1 MAYTVPEELQDF
13 RNFLYLTWKH
23 LGLPDPTATQYD
35 IAEYVD
41 KGPRRCCIQAFRGVG
56 KSWITS
62 AYVCH
67 QLLLNPSLN
76 ILVVSASK
84 TRSDDFSTFTLRLIS
99 EMPLLKHLI
108 PREEQ
113 RSSKIA
119 FDVAPAPAA
128 HAPSVKSVG
137 ITGQLTGSRAD
148 LIVAD
153 DVESLNNSLTQQMRD
168 KIQETIKEFDAVLKP
183 DGRIV
188 YLGTP
193 QTEMSIYNV
202 LPERGYEIR
211 IWPARIPTQKTL
223 QAYGSRLA
231 PYIQQKAEEYP
242 EGTPTDSQRFD
253 STDLAEREASYGK
266 SGFALQYMLDTS
278 LSDVG
283 KYPLRLSDLIVH
295 PLDLE
300 VASPKLTW
308 ASSPELAWK
317 DLQCVGLA
325 GDRYY
330 RPMEVAPDH
339 QKYTGA
345 VMSIDP
351 AGMGKDE
358 TAYAVV
364 KILNGQL
371 FLTASGGFLGG
382 YSPSVLKALGTVAKT
397 HKVKQIIVESNFGD
411 GMFSQLLKPVLTRDV
426 GYPCTIE
433 EVRHNIQKEKR
444 IIDTLEPVMNS
455 HRLIVCPKVIQKD
468 FRLTAVDTESS
479 SERVKTEELIDST
492 HRKNLGSNQLYQLFY
507 QMSRLTFTKGALR
520 HDDRLDA
527 LSIAVG
533 YWVEHMERH
542 VEQGLQDYYEEQQEK
557 ALEDFVNSHNKMW
570 GKQESTTWM

>member
-1 MAYTVPEELQDF
+1 VKCPTELLDF

-23 LGLPDPTATQYD
+23 LGLPDPTPTQYD
-35 IAEYVD
+35 IAAYVD
-41 KGPRRCCIQAFRGVG
+41 NGPRRCCIQAFRGVG

-67 QLLLNPSLN
+67 QLLVNPSAN

-84 TRSDDFSTFTLRLIS
+84 TRSDDFSTFTLRLIN
-99 EMPLLKHLI
+99 EMPVLKHLI
-108 PREEQ
+108 PSDDQ

-119 FDVAPAPAA
+119 FDVRPAPAA

-183 DGRIV
+183 SGRIV

-211 IWPARIPTQKTL
+211 VWPARIPTEKTRE
-223 QAYGSRLA
+223 AYGDRLA
-231 PYIQQKAEEYP
+231 PYILAKCEEKAEGAPIDP
-242 EGTPTDSQRFD
+242 ERFD
-253 STDLAEREASYGK
+253 DIDLKEREASYGK

-283 KYPLRLSDLIVH
+283 RYPLKLADLIVH
-295 PLDLE
+295 PLDSD

-308 ASSPELAWK
+308 ASSPDLICQDLAS
-317 DLQCVGLA
+317 VGLGA
-325 GDRYY
+325 DRFY
-330 RPMEVAPDH
+330 RPMEVAKDH
-339 QKYTGA
+339 QPYGGA
-345 VMSIDP
+345 VMAIDP

-358 TAYAVV
+358 TAYAIV

-382 YSPSVLKALGTVAKT
+382 YTPPILKALGRLAKDN
-397 HKVKQIIVESNFGD
+397 KVNEIIIESNFGD
-411 GMFSQLLKPVLTRDV
+411 GMFSQLLKPVLAGDI
-426 GYPCTIE
+426 GYPVTIE
-433 EVRHNIQKEKR
+433 EVKHSTQKERR
-444 IIDTLEPVMNS
+444 IIDTLEPILNS
-455 HRLIVCPKVIQKD
+455 HRLIVDPKVVLND
-468 FRLTAVDTESS
+468 LECCRSDYGSGRTDSELRASLVGSS
-479 SERVKTEELIDST
+479 
-492 HRKNLGSNQLYQLFY
+492 QLYQLFY
-507 QMSRLTFTKGALR
+507 QLSRLTFDRGALR

-527 LSIAVG
+527 LAIAVG
-533 YWVEHMERH
+533 YWVEHMEKH
-542 VEQGLQDYYEEQQEK
+542 VDQGVQDYYEDIQNAELEK
-557 ALEDFVNSHNKMW
+557 FMESHNKMW
-570 GKQESTTWM
+570 GTVEKTTWM

>member
-1 MAYTVPEELQDF
+1 MATPVPEELRDF

-23 LGLPDPTATQYD
+23 LNLPDPTPTQYD

-41 KGPRRCCIQAFRGVG
+41 NGPRRCCIQAFRGVG

-67 QLLLNPSLN
+67 QLLLNPALN

-84 TRSDDFSTFTLRLIS
+84 TRSDDFSTFTLRLIN
-99 EMPLLKHLI
+99 EMPILKHLI

-119 FDVAPAPAA
+119 FDVGPAPAA

-153 DVESLNNSLTQQMRD
+153 DVESLNNSLTQMMRD

-202 LPERGYEIR
+202 LPERGYEIK
-211 IWPARIPTQKTL
+211 IWPARIPSAKMRES
-223 QAYGSRLA
+223 YGPRLA
-231 PYIQQKAEEYP
+231 PYVQNLCADLKEGDPVDAE
-242 EGTPTDSQRFD
+242 RFD
-253 STDLAEREASYGK
+253 DIDLREREASYGK

-283 KYPLRLSDLIVH
+283 RYPLKLRDLIVH
-295 PLDLE
+295 PLDKD

-308 ASSPELAWK
+308 ASSPELAWN
-317 DLQCVGLA
+317 DLEAVGLA

-330 RPMEVAPDH
+330 RPMEVSEGHAA
-339 QKYTGA
+339 YTGA

-371 FLTASGGFLGG
+371 FVTASGGFLGG
-382 YSPSVLKALGTVAKT
+382 YTTEILRKLARVAR
-397 HKVKQIIVESNFGD
+397 HNKVKQIVVESNFGD
-411 GMFSQLLKPVLTRDV
+411 GMFSQLLKPVLAEDV
-426 GYPCTIE
+426 GYPCTVE
-433 EVRHNIQKEKR
+433 EVKNNIQKERR
-444 IIDTLEPVMNS
+444 IIDTLEPLMNT
-455 HRLIVCPKVIQKD
+455 HRLIVCKSVVESDSEEADQSDYLGLSASQK
-468 FRLTAVDTESS
+468 T
-479 SERVKTEELIDST
+479 
-492 HRKNLGSNQLYQLFY
+492 LYQLFY
-507 QMSRLTFTKGALR
+507 QLSRITFERGALR

-527 LSIAVG
+527 LSIACN
-533 YWVEHMERH
+533 YWVEHMEAH
-542 VEQGLQDYYEEQQEK
+542 VDRAVSEYHDEQIDKELNRFMDSYKSLWGESK
-557 ALEDFVNSHNKMW
+557 EDKVS
-570 GKQESTTWM
+570 WM

>member
-1 MAYTVPEELQDF
+1 MAITVPKELHDF
-13 RNFLYLTWKH
+13 RNFVYLVWKH
-23 LGLPDPTATQYD
+23 LGLPDPTPTQYD

-41 KGPRRCCIQAFRGVG
+41 NGPRRCCIQAFRGVG

-67 QLLLNPSLN
+67 QLLVNPALN

-99 EMPLLKHLI
+99 EMPVLKHLM
-108 PREEQ
+108 PREDQ

-119 FDVAPAPAA
+119 FDVGPAPAA

-153 DVESLNNSLTQQMRD
+153 DVESLNNSLTQMMRD
-168 KIQETIKEFDAVLKP
+168 KIAETIKEFDAVLKP
-183 DGRIV
+183 EGRIV

-193 QTEMSIYNV
+193 QTEMSIYNM

-211 IWPARIPTQKTL
+211 VWPARIPSNKTL
-223 QAYGSRLA
+223 TAYGDRLA
-231 PYIQQKAEEYP
+231 PYILKKCEDNAEGSPVDP
-242 EGTPTDSQRFD
+242 ERFD
-253 STDLAEREASYGK
+253 DIDLREREASYGK

-283 KYPLRLSDLIVH
+283 RYPLRLSDLIIH
-295 PLDLE
+295 PLDLD

-308 ASSPELAWK
+308 ASSPELEWK
-317 DLQCVGLA
+317 DLESVGLA

-330 RPMEVAPDH
+330 RPMEVATDH
-339 QKYTGA
+339 MPYTGA

-358 TAYAVV
+358 TSYAVV
-364 KILNGQL
+364 KTLNGQL
-371 FLTASGGFLGG
+371 FLTDSGGFLGG
-382 YSPSVLKALGTVAKT
+382 YTPEVLKELGNIAKKN
-397 HKVKQIIVESNFGD
+397 KVNEIIIESNFGD
-411 GMFSQLLKPVLTRDV
+411 GMFSQLLKPVLSEEV
-426 GYPCTIE
+426 HYPCTIE
-433 EVRHNIQKEKR
+433 EVKHSIQKERR

-455 HRLIVCPKVIQKD
+455 HKLIVAKEVVEKD
-468 FRLTAVDTESS
+468 FKNFSS
-479 SERVKTEELIDST
+479 PTDKATRGT
-492 HRKNLGSNQLYQLFY
+492 LGGNMQLYQLFY
-507 QMSRLTFTKGALR
+507 QMSRITFDKGALR

-527 LSIAVG
+527 LAIAVG
-533 YWVEHMERH
+533 YWVEHMEAHTDTAVKQWR
-542 VEQGLQDYYEEQQEK
+542 EEQIDKELEK
-557 ALEDFVNSHNKMW
+557 FMESHNKMW
-570 GKQESTTWM
+570 GKTESTTWM

>member
-1 MAYTVPEELQDF
+1 MAYSVPEELQDF
-13 RNFLYLTWKH
+13 RNFLYITWKH
-23 LGLPDPTATQYD
+23 LGLPDPTKTQYD

-41 KGPRRCCIQAFRGVG
+41 NGPRRCCIQAFRGVG

-67 QLLLNPSLN
+67 QLLLNPSMN

-84 TRSDDFSTFTLRLIS
+84 TRSDDFSTFTLRLIN

-119 FDVAPAPAA
+119 FDVGPAPAS

-211 IWPARIPTQKTL
+211 IWPARVPSEKAIT
-223 QAYGSRLA
+223 AYGHRLA
-231 PYIQQKAEEYP
+231 PYISDKCKESP
-242 EGTPTDSQRFD
+242 EGTPVDPQRFD

-295 PLDLE
+295 PLDAE

-317 DLQCVGLA
+317 DLQSVGLA
-325 GDRYY
+325 GDAYY
-330 RPMEVAPDH
+330 RPMEVAKDH

-371 FLTASGGFLGG
+371 FLTASGGYLGG
-382 YSPSVLKALGTVAKT
+382 YTPPILASLGQIAKS
-397 HKVKQIIVESNFGD
+397 HKVNHIIVESNFGD
-411 GMFSQLLKPVLTRDV
+411 GMFTQLLKPVLTNDV

-433 EVRHNIQKEKR
+433 EVRHSVQKEKR

-455 HRLIVCPKVIQKD
+455 HRLIVDPKVVQND
-468 FRLTAVDTESS
+468 FRLASIDADNVDN
-479 SERVKTEELIDST
+479 RNNNIDIT
-492 HRKNLGSNQLYQLFY
+492 HRKNIGNNQLYQLFY
-507 QMSRLTFTKGALR
+507 QMSRLTFQKGALR

-542 VEQGLQDYYEEQQEK
+542 VEQGLEDYRQEQIDKSIESFM
-557 ALEDFVNSHNKMW
+557 ESHNKLW
-570 GKQESTTWM
+570 GKTESTTWM

>member
-1 MAYTVPEELQDF
+1 MKAPPELQDF

-23 LGLPDPTATQYD
+23 LNLPDPTPTQYD
-35 IAEYVD
+35 IAGYVD
-41 KGPRRCCIQAFRGVG
+41 NGPRRCCIQAFRGVG

-67 QLLLNPSLN
+67 QLLLKPALN

-99 EMPLLKHLI
+99 EMPVLKHLM
-108 PREEQ
+108 PREDQ

-119 FDVAPAPAA
+119 FDVGPAPAA

-153 DVESLNNSLTQQMRD
+153 DVESLNNSLTQVMRD

-183 DGRIV
+183 SGRIV

-202 LPERGYEIR
+202 LPERGYEIKV
-211 IWPARIPTQKTL
+211 WPARVPTAKMKT
-223 QAYGSRLA
+223 AYGHRL
-231 PYIQQKAEEYP
+231 PQYIADICEKEP
-242 EGTPTDSQRFD
+242 VGTPIDPIRFD
-253 STDLAEREASYGK
+253 DIDLKEREASYGK
-266 SGFALQYMLDTS
+266 SGFALQYMLDTTM
-278 LSDVG
+278 SDVG
-283 KYPLRLSDLIVH
+283 RYPLKLADLIVH
-295 PLDLE
+295 PLDNE

-308 ASSPELAWK
+308 ASSPELEWK
-317 DLQCVGLA
+317 DLQAPGLA
-325 GDRYY
+325 GDRFY
-330 RPMEVAPDH
+330 RPMEVAEGH

-351 AGMGKDE
+351 AGMGRDE

-371 FLTASGGFLGG
+371 FVTASGGLLGG
-382 YSPSVLKALGTVAKT
+382 YTPAVLKRLALIARQNKVNHIVA
-397 HKVKQIIVESNFGD
+397 ESNFGD
-411 GMFSQLLKPVLTRDV
+411 GMFSQLLKPVLTEDV
-426 GYPCTIE
+426 GYPCTVE
-433 EVRHNIQKEKR
+433 EVRHNQQKERR
-444 IIDTLEPVMNS
+444 IIDTLEPLMNS
-455 HRLIVCPKVIQKD
+455 HRLVFSKKVIEED
-468 FRLTAVDTESS
+468 VVSDPNTTDRLTRDSLVSRSDT
-479 SERVKTEELIDST
+479 I
-492 HRKNLGSNQLYQLFY
+492 LYSLFY
-507 QMSRLTFTKGALR
+507 QLSRITFDKGSLR

-527 LSIAVG
+527 LAIACG
-533 YWVEHMERH
+533 YWVEQMESH
-542 VEQGLQDYYEEQQEK
+542 VDRSVSDYREEVVEK
-557 ALEDFVNSHNKMW
+557 ELAKFMESHNKLW
-570 GKQESTTWM
+570 GSTETATTWM

>member
-1 MAYTVPEELQDF
+1 MAYSVPEELQDF
-13 RNFLYLTWKH
+13 RNFLYITWKH
-23 LGLPDPTATQYD
+23 LGLPDPTKTQYD

-41 KGPRRCCIQAFRGVG
+41 NGPRRCCIQAFRGVG

-67 QLLLNPSLN
+67 QLLLNPSMN

-84 TRSDDFSTFTLRLIS
+84 TRSDDFSTFTLRLIN

-119 FDVAPAPAA
+119 FDVGPAPAA

-211 IWPARIPTQKTL
+211 IWPARVPSEKAIT
-223 QAYGSRLA
+223 AYGHRLA
-231 PYIQQKAEEYP
+231 PYISDKCKESP
-242 EGTPTDSQRFD
+242 EGTPVDPQRFD

-295 PLDLE
+295 PLDAE

-317 DLQCVGLA
+317 DLQSVGLA
-325 GDRYY
+325 GDAYY
-330 RPMEVAPDH
+330 RPMEVAKDH

-371 FLTASGGFLGG
+371 FLTASGGYLGG
-382 YSPSVLKALGTVAKT
+382 YTPPILASLGQIAKS
-397 HKVKQIIVESNFGD
+397 HKVNHIIVESNFGD
-411 GMFSQLLKPVLTRDV
+411 GMFTQLLKPVLTNDV

-433 EVRHNIQKEKR
+433 EVRHSVQKEKR

-455 HRLIVCPKVIQKD
+455 HRLIVDPKVVQND
-468 FRLTAVDTESS
+468 FRLASIDADNVDN
-479 SERVKTEELIDST
+479 RNNNIDIT
-492 HRKNLGSNQLYQLFY
+492 HRKNIGNNQLYQLFY
-507 QMSRLTFTKGALR
+507 QMSRLTFQKGALR

-542 VEQGLQDYYEEQQEK
+542 VEQGLEDYRQDQIDKSIESFME
-557 ALEDFVNSHNKMW
+557 SHNKLW
-570 GKQESTTWM
+570 GKTESTTWM

>member
-1 MAYTVPEELQDF
+1 MSDAIEQVRDF
-13 RNFLYLTWKH
+13 RNFVYVVWKH
-23 LGLPDPTATQYD
+23 LGLPDPTPTQYD

-41 KGPRRCCIQAFRGVG
+41 NGPRRCCIQAFRGVG

-84 TRSDDFSTFTLRLIS
+84 TRSDDFSTFTLRLIN
-99 EMPLLKHLI
+99 EMPLLKHLM
-108 PREEQ
+108 PREDQ

-153 DVESLNNSLTQQMRD
+153 DVESLNNSLTQVMRD
-168 KIQETIKEFDAVLKP
+168 KVAETIKEFDAVLKP
-183 DGRIV
+183 SGRIV

-193 QTEMSIYNV
+193 QTEMSIYNM

-211 IWPARIPTQKTL
+211 VWPARIPTEKIKE
-223 QAYGSRLA
+223 AYGSRLA
-231 PYIQQKAEEYP
+231 PYILEKCEKLP
-242 EGTPTDSQRFD
+242 IGTPVDPCRFD
-253 STDLAEREASYGK
+253 DIDLKEREASYGK

-283 KYPLRLSDLIVH
+283 RYPLKLRDLIVH
-295 PLDLE
+295 PLDKD

-308 ASSPELAWK
+308 ASSPELEWK
-317 DLQCVGLA
+317 DLPSVGLA
-325 GDRYY
+325 GDRFY
-330 RPMEVAPDH
+330 RPMEVAEGH
-339 QKYTGA
+339 QPYSGA

-371 FLTASGGFLGG
+371 FVTASGGFMGG
-382 YSPSVLKALGTVAKT
+382 YTPRVLKGLATVARQN
-397 HKVKQIIVESNFGD
+397 KVNQIIVESNFGD
-411 GMFSQLLKPVLTRDV
+411 GMFSQLLKPVLSEDV

-433 EVRHNIQKEKR
+433 EVRHNIAKERR
-444 IIDTLEPVMNS
+444 IIDTLEPLFNS
-455 HRLIVCPKVIQKD
+455 HRLVFSKD
-468 FRLTAVDTESS
+468 VVEDDLRVREGDTLDET
-479 SERVKTEELIDST
+479 RA
-492 HRKNLGSNQLYQLFY
+492 NLVADRSLYQLCY
-507 QMSRLTFTKGALR
+507 QVSRITFDKGALR

-527 LSIAVG
+527 LAIACG
-533 YWVEHMERH
+533 YWVEHMEAH
-542 VEQGLQDYYEEQQEK
+542 VDRAVADYHDELIDKELEK
-557 ALEDFVNSHNKMW
+557 FMDSHNNLW
-570 GKQESTTWM
+570 GKSKEDSLVWFNR

>member
-1 MAYTVPEELQDF
+1 MKGIDQVRDF
-13 RNFLYLTWKH
+13 RNFVYVVWKH
-23 LGLPDPTATQYD
+23 LGLPDPTPTQYD

-41 KGPRRCCIQAFRGVG
+41 NGPRRCCIQAFRGVG

-67 QLLLNPSLN
+67 QLLLNPALN

-84 TRSDDFSTFTLRLIS
+84 TRSDDFSTFTLRLIN
-99 EMPLLKHLI
+99 EMPILKHLM
-108 PREEQ
+108 PHEEQ

-119 FDVAPAPAA
+119 FDVGPAPAA

-168 KIQETIKEFDAVLKP
+168 KVAETIKEFDAVLKP
-183 DGRIV
+183 NGRIV

-211 IWPARIPTQKTL
+211 VWPARIPSAKVMKS
-223 QAYGSRLA
+223 YGDRLA
-231 PYIQQKAEEYP
+231 PYIDNLCETRT
-242 EGTPTDSQRFD
+242 EGAPVDPCRFD
-253 STDLAEREASYGK
+253 DIDLREREASYGK
-266 SGFALQYMLDTS
+266 SGFALQYMLDTT
-278 LSDVG
+278 LSDIG
-283 KYPLRLSDLIVH
+283 RYPLRLSDLIIH
-295 PLDLE
+295 PLDNDQ
-300 VASPKLTW
+300 ASPKLTW
-308 ASSPELAWK
+308 ASSPELEWK
-317 DLQCVGLA
+317 DLPSVGLA

-345 VMSIDP
+345 VMAIDP

-364 KILNGQL
+364 KILNSQL
-371 FLTASGGFLGG
+371 FVTASGGYLGG
-382 YSPSVLKALGTVAKT
+382 YTPPILRALGKTAKD
-397 HKVKQIIVESNFGD
+397 HKVNMIIVESNFGD
-411 GMFSQLLKPVLTRDV
+411 GMFSQLLKPILSTDV
-426 GYPCTIE
+426 GYPCTVE
-433 EVRHNIQKEKR
+433 EVKHSVQKERR

-455 HRLIVCPKVIQKD
+455 HKLIIDRAVVEQDIKDTGVIADRETRGDLVANK
-468 FRLTAVDTESS
+468 
-479 SERVKTEELIDST
+479 
-492 HRKNLGSNQLYQLFY
+492 QLYQLFY
-507 QMSRLTFTKGALR
+507 QMSRLTFDKGALR

-527 LSIAVG
+527 LSIAVN
-533 YWVEHMERH
+533 YWVEQMEADT
-542 VEQGLQDYYEEQQEK
+542 GTLMQDHRDEM
-557 ALEDFVNSHNKMW
+557 VNKELAKFMESHNKLW
-570 GKQESTTWM
+570 GVEERTTWM

>member
-1 MAYTVPEELQDF
+1 MAYSVPEELQDF
-13 RNFLYLTWKH
+13 RNFLYITWKH
-23 LGLPDPTATQYD
+23 LGLPDPTKTQYN

-41 KGPRRCCIQAFRGVG
+41 NGPRRCCIQAFRGVG

-67 QLLLNPSLN
+67 QLLLNPSMN

-84 TRSDDFSTFTLRLIS
+84 TRSDDFSTFTLRLIN

-119 FDVAPAPAA
+119 FDVGPAPAA

-211 IWPARIPTQKTL
+211 IWPARVPSEKAIT
-223 QAYGSRLA
+223 AYGHRLA
-231 PYIQQKAEEYP
+231 PYISDKCKESP
-242 EGTPTDSQRFD
+242 EGTPVDPQRFD

-295 PLDLE
+295 PLDAE

-317 DLQCVGLA
+317 DLQSVGLA
-325 GDRYY
+325 GDAYY
-330 RPMEVAPDH
+330 RPMEVAKDH

-371 FLTASGGFLGG
+371 FLTASGGYLGG
-382 YSPSVLKALGTVAKT
+382 YTPPILASLGQIAKS
-397 HKVKQIIVESNFGD
+397 HKVNHIIVESNFGD
-411 GMFSQLLKPVLTRDV
+411 GMFTQLLKPVLTNDV

-433 EVRHNIQKEKR
+433 EVRHSVQKEKR

-455 HRLIVCPKVIQKD
+455 HRLIVDPKVVQND
-468 FRLTAVDTESS
+468 FRLASIDADNVDN
-479 SERVKTEELIDST
+479 RNNNIDIT
-492 HRKNLGSNQLYQLFY
+492 HRKNIGNNQLYQLFY
-507 QMSRLTFTKGALR
+507 QMSRLTFQKGALR

-542 VEQGLQDYYEEQQEK
+542 VEQGLEDYRQEQIDKSIESFM
-557 ALEDFVNSHNKMW
+557 ESHNKLW
-570 GKQESTTWM
+570 GKTESTTWM

>member
-1 MAYTVPEELQDF
+1 MKGIEHVRDF
-13 RNFLYLTWKH
+13 RNFLYLVWKH

-35 IAEYVD
+35 IAGYVD
-41 KGPRRCCIQAFRGVG
+41 DGPRRCCIQAFRGVG

-67 QLLLNPSLN
+67 QLLLNPAMN

-84 TRSDDFSTFTLRLIS
+84 TRSDDFSTFTLRLIN
-99 EMPLLKHLI
+99 EMPILKHLI
-108 PREEQ
+108 PKDEQ

-119 FDVAPAPAA
+119 FDVGPAPAA

-183 DGRIV
+183 EGRIV

-202 LPERGYEIR
+202 LPERGYEIKV
-211 IWPARIPTQKTL
+211 WPARVPTEKTRT
-223 QAYGSRLA
+223 AYGERLA
-231 PYIQQKAEEYP
+231 PYIREKCDLHP
-242 EGTPTDSQRFD
+242 VGTPIDPQRFD
-253 STDLAEREASYGK
+253 DVDLQEREASYGK
-266 SGFALQYMLDTS
+266 SGFALQYMLDTT

-283 KYPLRLSDLIVH
+283 RYPLKLADLVVH
-295 PLDLE
+295 PLDKQ

-308 ASSPELAWK
+308 ASSPELEWK
-317 DLQCVGLA
+317 DIESVGL
-325 GDRYY
+325 GNDRFY
-330 RPMEVAPDH
+330 RPREVAKDH
-339 QKYTGA
+339 QPYSGA

-371 FLTASGGFLGG
+371 FLVASGGFLGG
-382 YSPSVLKALGTVAKT
+382 YTPEILKALGKIAKDN
-397 HKVKQIIVESNFGD
+397 KVNEIIVESNFGD
-411 GMFSQLLKPVLTRDV
+411 GMFTQLLKPVLAGDV
-426 GYPCTIE
+426 NYPCTIE
-433 EVRHNIQKEKR
+433 EVKHSIQKERR

-455 HRLIVCPKVIQKD
+455 HRLVVDPQVIRGD
-468 FRLTAVDTESS
+468 LLVGESS
-479 SERVKTEELIDST
+479 YNGDIDSSLRQSLT
-492 HRKNLGSNQLYQLFY
+492 GNNQLYQLFY
-507 QMSRLTFTKGALR
+507 QLSRITFEKGALR

-527 LSIAVG
+527 LAIAVG
-533 YWVEHMERH
+533 YWVEHMEKH
-542 VEQGLQDYYEEQQEK
+542 IGQGITDYNEEQIEK
-557 ALEDFVNSHNKMW
+557 GLERFMESHNKLW
-570 GKQESTTWM
+570 GRSERTTWM

>member
-1 MAYTVPEELQDF
+1 MAYSVPEELQDF
-13 RNFLYLTWKH
+13 RNFLYITWKH
-23 LGLPDPTATQYD
+23 LGLPDPTKTQYD

-41 KGPRRCCIQAFRGVG
+41 NGPRRCCIQAFRGVG

-67 QLLLNPSLN
+67 QLLLNPSMN

-84 TRSDDFSTFTLRLIS
+84 TRSDDFSTFTLRLIN

-119 FDVAPAPAA
+119 FDVGPAPAA

-211 IWPARIPTQKTL
+211 IWPARVPSEKAIT
-223 QAYGSRLA
+223 AYGHRLA
-231 PYIQQKAEEYP
+231 PYISDKCKESP
-242 EGTPTDSQRFD
+242 EGTPVDPQRFD

-295 PLDLE
+295 PLDAE

-317 DLQCVGLA
+317 DLQSVGLA
-325 GDRYY
+325 GDAYY
-330 RPMEVAPDH
+330 RPMEVAKAH

-371 FLTASGGFLGG
+371 FLTASGGYLGG
-382 YSPSVLKALGTVAKT
+382 YTPPILASLGQIAKS
-397 HKVKQIIVESNFGD
+397 HKVNHIIVESNFGD
-411 GMFSQLLKPVLTRDV
+411 GMFTQLLKPVLTNDV

-433 EVRHNIQKEKR
+433 EVRHSVQKEKR

-455 HRLIVCPKVIQKD
+455 HRLIVDPKVVQND
-468 FRLTAVDTESS
+468 FRLASIDADNVDN
-479 SERVKTEELIDST
+479 RNNNIDIT
-492 HRKNLGSNQLYQLFY
+492 HRKNIGNNQLYQLFY
-507 QMSRLTFTKGALR
+507 QMSRLTFQKGALR

-542 VEQGLQDYYEEQQEK
+542 VEQGLEDYRQEQIDKSIESFM
-557 ALEDFVNSHNKMW
+557 ESHNKLW
-570 GKQESTTWM
+570 GKTESTTWM

>member
-1 MAYTVPEELQDF
+1 MAISVPKELYDF

-23 LGLPDPTATQYD
+23 LGLPDPTPTQYD

-41 KGPRRCCIQAFRGVG
+41 NGPRRCCIQAFRGVG

-62 AYVCH
+62 AYVIH
-67 QLLLNPSLN
+67 QLLLDPTLN

-84 TRSDDFSTFTLRLIS
+84 TRSDDFSTFTLRLIG
-99 EMPLLKHLI
+99 EMPILQHLM
-108 PREEQ
+108 PTDEQ

-119 FDVAPAPAA
+119 FDVGPAPAA

-153 DVESLNNSLTQQMRD
+153 DVESLNNSLTQTMRD

-193 QTEMSIYNV
+193 QTEMSIYNI
-202 LPERGYEIR
+202 LPERGYEIKV
-211 IWPARIPTQKTL
+211 WPARIPSEKTQ
-223 QAYGSRLA
+223 QSYGDRLA
-231 PYIQQKAEEYP
+231 PYIQQKCLKEAVGAP
-242 EGTPTDSQRFD
+242 IDPQRFD
-253 STDLAEREASYGK
+253 DIDLKEREASYGK

-278 LSDVG
+278 LSDMG
-283 KYPLRLSDLIVH
+283 RYPLKLSDLIIH
-295 PLDLE
+295 PLDKD

-308 ASSPELAWK
+308 ASSPELEWK
-317 DLQCVGLA
+317 DLPNVGLA

-330 RPMEVAPDH
+330 RPMEVASDH
-339 QKYTGA
+339 QPYGGA

-358 TAYAVV
+358 TAFAVV
-364 KILNGQL
+364 KILNSQL
-371 FLTASGGFLGG
+371 FVTASGGYLGG
-382 YSPSVLKALGTVAKT
+382 YTPDILKSLAQTARL
-397 HKVKQIIVESNFGD
+397 HKVNQIIVESNFGD
-411 GMFSQLLKPVLTRDV
+411 GMFSQLLKPVLSEEV
-426 GYPCTIE
+426 GYPCTVE
-433 EVRHNIQKEKR
+433 EVRHSIQKERR

-455 HRLIVCPKVIQKD
+455 HKLIIDKKIVEDDYSSRETNLK
-468 FRLTAVDTESS
+468 ESL
-479 SERVKTEELIDST
+479 RDS
-492 HRKNLGSNQLYQLFY
+492 RDLLSADNSLYQLFY
-507 QMSRLTFTKGALR
+507 QMSRLTFDKGALR

-527 LSIAVG
+527 LAIAVG
-533 YWVEHMERH
+533 YWVEHMESHTDRALSDYQDEQIDKELEKF
-542 VEQGLQDYYEEQQEK
+542 VE
-557 ALEDFVNSHNKMW
+557 SHNRLW
-570 GKQESTTWM
+570 GKKERVTLM